1 MDLYFFIS
9 LVSLAHTGI
18 FSTVLSAPTA
28 ETPPESVPHVRTKR
42 CSCTTFLDTEC
53 VYFCHL
59 DIIWVNTPERVVSY
73 GLGNAP
79 RTRRAIQDSP
89 QTRCR
94 CLRRDDDACSNFCL
108 RPRSEASPH
117 KEVQSTHR
125 KCFDPTCRH
134 ELGAGTRTMRRV
146 WSSSK
151 SQLPLQTL
159 RVAVKWRQHHRT
171 RAREGESG
179 AS

>member
-1 MDLYFFIS
+1 MDLYFVIS
-9 LVSLAHTGI
+9 LVSLVHSGI
-18 FSTVLSAPTA
+18 FRTVLSAPTE
-28 ETPPESVPHVRTKR
+28 ETPVESVAHVRTKR

-89 QTRCR
+89 KTRCR
-94 CLRRDDDACSNFCL
+94 CLRQGDKSCNNFCDHA
-108 RPRSEASPH
+108 RSETSTD
-117 KEVQSTHR
+117 KGNQSTRH
-125 KCFDPTCRH
+125 KCFDPTCKL
-134 ELGAGTRTMRRV
+134 ELRAGTRRMRRA
-146 WSSSK
+146 SNN
-151 SQLPLQTL
+151 QRQIPLQTL
-159 RVAVKWRQHHRT
+159 SIAVRWRQRLRKVT
-171 RAREGESG
+171 LKGESG